1 MLVLVAIF
9 VTQLQVEAILA
20 VEEVFTS
27 GWGVSLE
34 LMEVLSLMCSSQRLL
49 QRTLYSIQHFRLT

>member
-1 MLVLVAIF
+1 MLVLVVKF
-9 VTQLQVEAILA
+9 VTQLQVVAIPA